1 MATRISRGA
10 AKAFTTSRR
19 HADIYTTMAA
29 TWALRLALAIKADR
43 RLLTDLC
50 TDEIGRFFGVQ
61 DEFEDFDGDPLRR
74 FSPREMKKSLRV
86 RLAELESSKPDIH
99 ETPLGVNIGWLA
111 SKLKLGPVEKNLLAY
126 IVLRQTQQGFLL
138 AIEALG
144 FTCQRNQIH
153 EAFGCMLA
161 VPSAKTRTA
170 LSAKSALIQS
180 GLIKLGG
187 NGSALEDSLEAP
199 ENLCW
204 VLMKS
209 HANIESLLDC
219 FFREA
224 TPAKLNHVDFSHLAQ
239 DLDLLCTYLRN
250 VQRKKELGVNILLY
264 GDPGVGKSEFARL
277 IAKLIG
283 QRLYEVACADDNGE
297 AISGQSRFA
306 SFMLSQKMLA
316 SATESIILFD
326 EIEDV
331 FPCRPSGFLAM
342 FQDDDNETSAA
353 PGKAWINR
361 VLETNPVPAIWI
373 SNSIDQIDPAYL
385 RRFDYAVEFP
395 KPPKD
400 VRRRIA
406 KKYLTSAK
414 ATPSFIDRI
423 ATWDNLTPSQIEKAA
438 KIARIVAGTP
448 AATELLVERALKY
461 SAKLLGQPM
470 PTGIAGQSPRYDL
483 AYLNTS
489 IATAPLIAGL
499 KERPSGSFCFH
510 GGPGTG
516 KTAFARHLADQIDK
530 PLLVRR
536 ASDLLGKYVGESE
549 RNIANMFQEARE
561 EEAVLVLDEADSL
574 LADRRGAH
582 QSWEVTQVNELLTQ
596 MEDFQGIFIC
606 TTNQLDRLDSAS
618 LRRFAFKIRFDT
630 LNREQRRQLFSA
642 ELDRLAPGSEMAT
655 ASVIAKLDR
664 LDKLTPGDFSAVA
677 KQWALWATHP
687 SADALVAALE
697 EECQVK
703 GNGGR
708 AIGFMA

>member
-1 MATRISRGA
+1 MATRISRG
-10 AKAFTTSRR
+10 
-19 HADIYTTMAA
+19 
-29 TWALRLALAIKADR
+29 
-43 RLLTDLC
+43 
-50 TDEIGRFFGVQ
+50 V
-61 DEFEDFDGDPLRR
+61 
-74 FSPREMKKSLRV
+74 
-86 RLAELESSKPDIH
+86 
-99 ETPLGVNIGWLA
+99 
-111 SKLKLGPVEKNLLAY
+111 
-126 IVLRQTQQGFLL
+126 
-138 AIEALG
+138 
-144 FTCQRNQIH
+144 
-153 EAFGCMLA
+153 
-161 VPSAKTRTA
+161 
-170 LSAKSALIQS
+170 
-180 GLIKLGG
+180 
-187 NGSALEDSLEAP
+187 
-199 ENLCW
+199 
-204 VLMKS
+204 
-209 HANIESLLDC
+209 
-219 FFREA
+219 
-224 TPAKLNHVDFSHLAQ
+224 
-239 DLDLLCTYLRN
+239 
-250 VQRKKELGVNILLY
+250 
-264 GDPGVGKSEFARL
+264 
-277 IAKLIG
+277 
-283 QRLYEVACADDNGE
+283 
-297 AISGQSRFA
+297 
-306 SFMLSQKMLA
+306 
-316 SATESIILFD
+316 
-326 EIEDV
+326 
-331 FPCRPSGFLAM
+331 
-342 FQDDDNETSAA
+342 
-353 PGKAWINR
+353 
-361 VLETNPVPAIWI
+361 
-373 SNSIDQIDPAYL
+373 
-385 RRFDYAVEFP
+385 
-395 KPPKD
+395 
-400 VRRRIA
+400 
-406 KKYLTSAK
+406 

-448 AATELLVERALKY
+448 AATELLVVRALKY
-461 SAKLLGQPM
+461 SAKLLGQTM

-606 TTNQLDRLDSAS
+606 TTNQLERLDAAS

-630 LNREQRRQLFSA
+630 LNREQRRQLFNA

-697 EECQVK
+697 EECRVK